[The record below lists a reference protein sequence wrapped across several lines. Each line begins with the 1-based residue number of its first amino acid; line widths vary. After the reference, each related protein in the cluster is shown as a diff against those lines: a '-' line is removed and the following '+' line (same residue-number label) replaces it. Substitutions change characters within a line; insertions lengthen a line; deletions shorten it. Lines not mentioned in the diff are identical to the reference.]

1 MSNDPGLEDG
11 AVPDLKVIDTDI
23 NMTSGEVNASTL
35 LDFFN
40 QLSSKSSA
48 SLETIAIKEQNPFPY
63 HLMFKQPYCFYKLL
77 LYLKFMNR
85 SHKPQKNLF
94 FKWSDH

>member
-48 SLETIAIKEQNPFPY
+48 SLETIAIKERNLLNCILVLKSADY
-63 HLMFKQPYCFYKLL
+63 KQCVLDFY
-77 LYLKFMNR
+77 
-85 SHKPQKNLF
+85 
-94 FKWSDH
+94 